1 MKTLLISHTSIK
13 KILFSTTAEN
23 KTDHGNNDNDG
34 YETDEYGDDS
44 IVNLISD
51 DEDEEKEFVTSWGKY

>member
-1 MKTLLISHTSIK
+1 M
-13 KILFSTTAEN
+13 FSSTVEN

-51 DEDEEKEFVTSWGKY
+51 DKDEEKEFVTSWGKY